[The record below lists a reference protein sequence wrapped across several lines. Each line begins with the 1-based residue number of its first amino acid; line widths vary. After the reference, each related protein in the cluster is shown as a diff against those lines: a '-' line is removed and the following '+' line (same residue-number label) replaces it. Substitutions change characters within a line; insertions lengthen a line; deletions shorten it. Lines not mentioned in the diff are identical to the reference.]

1 MPKLSNTLFGP
12 VKLMR
17 RRYWP
22 LLMIYFANGLSGF
35 SAIALTF
42 WQKEQL
48 GLSAEQ
54 LLTISAW
61 ASIPWTTKIVFGQ
74 FVDSIKLFGSRRRIY
89 ILIGAVFLVLGT
101 LLLAGL
107 AGRHSWV
114 MWIGGEYRIF
124 LLSSLC
130 TVIGFVLQDVTA
142 DTMTTEVVDREQLVD
157 GVIIA
162 RPKEDV
168 QAELASVQVLARIF
182 IYLSTFMVAGLGGWL
197 ASQFEYESIF
207 WCQLLIPLVSISG
220 AMIVRLNPVPE
231 NEIKPLNPLILG
243 GGVAFAFFSILIG
256 MQDWEYGQ
264 ELVFVVSGVLL
275 CTLLGMLIKT
285 LPKEVHKPLAF
296 SLLAIFLYR
305 CSPPVGPGLSWWSI
319 DVLGFDEIFFG
330 VLAQIGAFTGM
341 AVLWLLSDFITR
353 QALKKTMLI
362 IIVIETCLFLPDLM
376 LYHGIHEQLG
386 VDARTIALFDSAAVS
401 PLNNVAMVLMLS
413 LIAFHA
419 PAGNR
424 GTWFALAASFMNL
437 ALTAAQLVSK
447 YLNKLFPVSREVLNE
462 AGGVEVAANYEMLGI
477 LLISCMAW
485 TFLVPI
491 LAVGFLIR
499 DSKPKET
506 QSSSIQTATS

>member
-1 MPKLSNTLFGP
+1 MSSIPQTLFGP

-54 LLTISAW
+54 LLAISAW

-74 FVDSIKLFGSRRRIY
+74 FVDSIKLCGSRRRIY

-101 LLLAGL
+101 VLLAGL

-142 DTMTTEVVDREQLVD
+142 DTMTTEVVDREYVVD
-157 GVIIA
+157 GVSYV
-162 RPKEDV
+162 RPEKEV
-168 QAELASVQVLARIF
+168 QSELASVQVLARIF

-197 ASQFEYESIF
+197 ASKFEYENIF
-207 WCQLLIPLVSISG
+207 WLQLLIPLVSISG
-220 AMIVRLNPVPE
+220 AMLVRLNPVPE
-231 NEIKPLNPLILG
+231 NEIKPLNPVILG
-243 GGVAFAFFSILIG
+243 GGIAFALFSVAIG
-256 MQDWEYGQ
+256 FQEWKYGQ
-264 ELVFVVSGVLL
+264 ELVFVVSGCLLCSLMVLL
-275 CTLLGMLIKT
+275 IRT
-285 LPKEVHKPLAF
+285 LPRDTQRPLIF

-305 CSPPVGPGLSWWSI
+305 CSPPVGPGLNWWSI

-330 VLAQIGAFTGM
+330 VLAQIGAFTAI
-341 AVLWLLSDFITR
+341 AVLWLLSDLITR
-353 QALKKTMLI
+353 QALRKTMLI
-362 IIVIETCLFLPDLM
+362 VIVVETCLFIPDII
-376 LYHGIHEQLG
+376 LYNGIHESLG
-386 VDARTIALFDSAAVS
+386 VDARTIALFDSAAIS
-401 PLNNVAMVLMLS
+401 PLNNIAMVLMLS

-437 ALTAAQLVSK
+437 ALTAAQLISK
-447 YLNKLFPVSREVLNE
+447 YFNQWFPVSREVLNE
-462 AGGVEVAANYEMLGI
+462 AGEIIVASDYSQLGI
-477 LLISCMAW
+477 LIALCMAW
-485 TFLVPI
+485 TFIVPF
-491 LAVGFLIR
+491 LAVSLLIR
-499 DSKPKET
+499 EPRRVPEQALAS
-506 QSSSIQTATS
+506 